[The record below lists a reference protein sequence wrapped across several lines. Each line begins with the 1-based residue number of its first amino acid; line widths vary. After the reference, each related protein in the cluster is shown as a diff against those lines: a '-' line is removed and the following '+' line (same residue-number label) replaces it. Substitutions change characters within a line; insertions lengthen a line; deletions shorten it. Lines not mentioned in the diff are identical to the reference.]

1 MITNLSL
8 LYLQVVMKICPS
20 PKKIDDVE
28 FNKKIYCKNCGQDWG
43 VTVRINDVEWLCIK
57 ISSFVV
63 QFPGPNPQRI
73 MKKKWKDL
81 PFGIEE
87 ATFEE
92 LWQQA
97 EHEDEDFFED
107 DLSDLLD

>member
-1 MITNLSL
+1 
-8 LYLQVVMKICPS
+8 MKICPT

-28 FNKKIYCKNCGQDWG
+28 FNKKIYCKKCGQDWG

-87 ATFEE
+87 TTFEE

-97 EHEDEDFFED
+97 EHEDDDFFED